1 MCFDEVDE
9 MFEESD
15 RSCTPQDAAELK
27 YLECCIKEAMRLF
40 PSIPA
45 VMRTIT
51 EDTKIGDYTL
61 PAGLSVAL
69 LIYGMHR
76 NPSVYPDPDV
86 YKPERF
92 LPEQSAGRHPYAF
105 LPFSAGPRNCIG
117 KTRFTHFH
125 FVFLNLFFIIIANL
139 GQKYAMLELKV
150 VLVNIKKN

>member
-1 MCFDEVDE
+1 
-9 MFEESD
+9 MFEDSD

-27 YLECCIKEAMRLF
+27 YLECCIKEAMRLY

-51 EDTKIGDYTL
+51 EDTKIGEYIL

-76 NPSVYPDPDV
+76 NPRIYPDPDV

-92 LPEQSAGRHPYAF
+92 LPEQSAGRHAYAF

-117 KTRFTHFH
+117 KFAISFLYHYSLNSHFKIDQQ
-125 FVFLNLFFIIIANL
+125 VRNM
-139 GQKYAMLELKV
+139 QCWSSK
-150 VLVNIKKN
+150 